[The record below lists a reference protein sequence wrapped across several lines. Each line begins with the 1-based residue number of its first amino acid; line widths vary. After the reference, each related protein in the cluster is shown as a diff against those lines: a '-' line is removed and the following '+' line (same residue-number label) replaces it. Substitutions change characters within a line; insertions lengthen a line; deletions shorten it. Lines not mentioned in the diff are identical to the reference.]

1 MAIIDVLSEREMIHF
16 ILFLR
21 DSDRKESEF
30 RTIINSHYKVRDM
43 LTELEEIGI
52 AERIM
57 KRERGMWYSLTPKG
71 RRLADDLR
79 ASIDRFEK
87 ETYEESPRSADSR

>member
-1 MAIIDVLSEREMIHF
+1 MAIIDVLSEREMIRF

-21 DSDRKESEF
+21 DGDRRESEF

-43 LTELEEIGI
+43 LTELEETGI
-52 AERIM
+52 AERVL
-57 KRERGMWYSLTPKG
+57 KRERGMWYSLTPRG

-79 ASIDRFEK
+79 TSIDSFEK
-87 ETYEESPRSADSR
+87 GVQKESSESVDSL

>member
-1 MAIIDVLSEREMIHF
+1 MAIIDVLSEREMIRF

-21 DSDRKESEF
+21 DGDRRESEF

-43 LTELEEIGI
+43 LTELEETGI
-52 AERIM
+52 AERIL
-57 KRERGMWYSLTPKG
+57 KRERGMWYSLTPRG

-79 ASIDRFEK
+79 TSIDRFEK
-87 ETYEESPRSADSR
+87 GTYEESPKSTDSR